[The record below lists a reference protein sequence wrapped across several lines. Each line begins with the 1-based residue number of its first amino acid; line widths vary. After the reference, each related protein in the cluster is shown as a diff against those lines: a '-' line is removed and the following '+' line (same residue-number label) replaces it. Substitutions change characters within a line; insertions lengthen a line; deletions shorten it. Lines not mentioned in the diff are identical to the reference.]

1 MAKFQSG
8 SQPPTQGSRTGTEIK
23 NAIMTGVSYMLPFV
37 IAGAVIMGIS
47 RIGAS
52 FYGIDN
58 IWDASYAQSST
69 IIRLLHTFDGF
80 GGLALSLM
88 LPVVAGYISF
98 AIANKPGIAPGM
110 IAGLLASNLGTGFL
124 GALAAGFVA
133 GYIVKLLTAKIKL
146 PRALASAGPIFIL
159 PVGGTLLSCI
169 LMAFV
174 IGTPLAAL
182 NHAMEAWLITLSGT
196 NKVILAAIIGGMVGF
211 DLGGPVNKAA
221 VTTAMALLAS
231 GIYDPNTAAQVAII
245 IPPIGLG
252 VATLLWKNRFSKPL
266 QEAGKASTLMGLI
279 GVSEGAIPFALSNPK
294 IIIIN
299 VVGSATG
306 AALAVGLGA
315 VNHAPISGF
324 YGWLAVSN
332 WPIYVL
338 SIAVGSAI
346 VSFGSLLV
354 FKKQQAEEEAAKPV
368 VASVIPKFK
377 VGR

>member
-1 MAKFQSG
+1 VQ
-8 SQPPTQGSRTGTEIK
+8 
-23 NAIMTGVSYMLPFV
+23 ML
-37 IAGAVIMGIS
+37 
-47 RIGAS
+47 
-52 FYGIDN
+52 
-58 IWDASYAQSST
+58 
-69 IIRLLHTFDGF
+69 HKFDGF

-88 LPVVAGYISF
+88 LPIVAGYISF

-110 IAGLLASNLGTGFL
+110 VGGLLASNLGTGFL

-133 GYIVKLLTAKIKL
+133 GYVVRMLTAKIKL
-146 PRALASAGPIFIL
+146 PRSLASAGPIFIL
-159 PVGGTLLSCI
+159 PVGGTLLTCI
-169 LMAFV
+169 IMAFV

-182 NHAMEAWLITLSGT
+182 NRGMEAWLLAMSGT
-196 NKVILAAIIGGMVGF
+196 NKIILAAVVGGMVGF

-252 VATLLWKNRFSKPL
+252 VATLIWKHRFPESL

-279 GVSEGAIPFALSNPK
+279 GVSEGAIPFALANPK

-299 VVGSATG
+299 VVGTATG
-306 AALAVGLGA
+306 AAMAVGLGA

-324 YGWLAVSN
+324 YGWLAVDG
-332 WPIYVL
+332 WPVYIL

-346 VSFGSLLV
+346 VAMGSLLV
-354 FKKQQAEEEAAKPV
+354 FSQSTPSGNKVEKAA
-368 VASVIPKFK
+368 APKFK
-377 VGR
+377 VSR

>member
-1 MAKFQSG
+1 MAKFQGGGAKS
-8 SQPPTQGSRTGTEIK
+8 STGTEVK

-37 IAGAVIMGIS
+37 IAGAVIMGIA

-52 FYGIDN
+52 MYGIDN
-58 IWDASYAQSST
+58 IWDANHEQAASIVVQM
-69 IIRLLHTFDGF
+69 LHKFDGF

-88 LPVVAGYISF
+88 LPIVAGYISF

-110 IAGLLASNLGTGFL
+110 VGGLLASNLGTGFL

-133 GYIVKLLTAKIKL
+133 GYVVRLLTAKVKL
-146 PRALASAGPIFIL
+146 PRSLASAGPIFIL
-159 PVGGTLLSCI
+159 PVGGTLLTCI
-169 LMAFV
+169 IMAFV

-182 NHAMEAWLITLSGT
+182 NRGMEAWLLAMSGT
-196 NKVILAAIIGGMVGF
+196 NKVILAAVVGGMVGF

-252 VATLLWKNRFSKPL
+252 VASLIWKHRFPESL

-279 GVSEGAIPFALSNPK
+279 GVSEGAIPFALANPK

-299 VVGSATG
+299 VIGTATG
-306 AALAVGLGA
+306 AAMAVGLGA

-324 YGWLAVSN
+324 YGWLAVDG
-332 WPIYVL
+332 WPIYIL

-346 VSFGSLLV
+346 VAVGSLLV
-354 FKKQQAEEEAAKPV
+354 FRQSNITTGKEEKATAL
-368 VASVIPKFK
+368 APKFK
-377 VGR
+377 VSR